1 MTPSND
7 QPKSDRIDEI
17 QDLPVDGETAKNADQ
32 VKGGFNPQP
41 DPPVIGPVFQPPVYN
56 YGGFVRY

>member
-41 DPPVIGPVFQPPVYN
+41 DPLAVSGSLVYQAPVYR
-56 YGGFVRY
+56 GGTSL